1 MKYNLFLFGVT
12 SCTKK
17 LSGVL
22 LVTSA
27 VLAMTEGALADA
39 IPYGNAG
46 TPLFQTYDFS
56 SGTFSGT
63 ETVTVWGTSMAAFQ
77 DALYVSVGGGAYTY
91 TGIHDNP
98 WSGDM
103 TGRSPAGFTY
113 SFNVTAGQSITF
125 KLATAPDT
133 GNADVWY
140 SNLQDSNGFSHVY
153 VTPFSGGALQN
164 PNITA
169 AAGTFIGF
177 EDQEITSVEGNT
189 GELNYTDIQI
199 VVSNITAVPEPATWA
214 MMILGFWGL
223 GFMAHRRRNNPHQMA
238 INAA

>member
-1 MKYNLFLFGVT
+1 MKYNLFRFAVA
-12 SCTKK
+12 SCAKK

-22 LVTSA
+22 LATSA

-63 ETVTVWGTSMAAFQ
+63 ETVTVWGTSMAAFR

-91 TGIHDNP
+91 TGIHDNS
-98 WSGDM
+98 WSGDSS
-103 TGRSPAGFTY
+103 GRSPAGFTY

-125 KLATAPDT
+125 KLVTDPD
-133 GNADVWY
+133 GPGDVWF
-140 SNLQDSNGFSHVY
+140 SNAKDSNGFSHVY

-164 PNITA
+164 PSITA
-169 AAGTFIGF
+169 GAGTFIGF
-177 EDQEITSVEGNT
+177 EDQGITSVEGNT

-199 VVSNITAVPEPATWA
+199 VVSNITAVPEPSTWA
-214 MMILGFWGL
+214 MMILGFCGL
-223 GFMAHRRRNNPHQMA
+223 GFMAHRRKNNEHQMA